1 MKIQLFRQ
9 ATKQIL
15 VKVFYAKKI
24 LLPMNLNPKNLKH
37 LLITFKLGL
46 EPSKPLN
53 FISYP
58 MNVDHIEEK

>member
-1 MKIQLFRQ
+1 
-9 ATKQIL
+9 
-15 VKVFYAKKI
+15 
-24 LLPMNLNPKNLKH
+24 MNLNAKNLKH

-58 MNVDHIEEK
+58 MNVDHIEEKWKFLR

>member
-1 MKIQLFRQ
+1 MKVQLFHQ

-46 EPSKPLN
+46 EPP
-53 FISYP
+53 
-58 MNVDHIEEK
+58 